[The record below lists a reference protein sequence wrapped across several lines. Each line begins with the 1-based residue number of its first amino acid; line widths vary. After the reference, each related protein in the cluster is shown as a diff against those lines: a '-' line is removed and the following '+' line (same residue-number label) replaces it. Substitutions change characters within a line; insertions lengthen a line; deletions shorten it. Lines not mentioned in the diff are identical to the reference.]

1 MASVV
6 SVPKIAFLG
15 AGNIAGYHAAAAV
28 EAGFKLAG
36 VAASRGST
44 SVGGFAE
51 QYGFSEIHG
60 DPSDL
65 LGSSDWDALLVCS
78 SHESLLGYTTAL
90 VGQSR
95 PILVE
100 KPVALHS
107 EDLLPFVGQKSSH
120 VAVAY
125 NRRQYATVAAA
136 KNFFS
141 NTETCVVT
149 VEIPESVDF
158 DISDTDLRFR
168 GVFAN
173 SVHMLDLAR
182 FLVGPITFPNLEL
195 SSPSRNRSGTVVCG
209 HTERGDV
216 VLLKS
221 AWNSPANFSIT
232 LESGKQRFLLSP
244 IERGQ
249 LFQGLTVAEP
259 TEATPVRVYSPQ
271 LVEEYSLDLAYR
283 QFKPGFVEQ
292 MLDFRALV
300 DDGSFSPR
308 LANLEDSY
316 HALAT
321 AELLVGAPW
330 QE

>member
-1 MASVV
+1 MAGIV
-6 SVPKIAFLG
+6 SGPKVAFLG
-15 AGNIAGYHAAAAV
+15 AGNIARYHATAAV

-36 VAASRGST
+36 VAASPGST
-44 SVGGFAE
+44 SVGSFAE
-51 QYGFSEIHG
+51 QYGFSEVHG

-78 SHESLLGYTTAL
+78 SYESLLNYTAAL

-95 PILVE
+95 PVLVE
-100 KPVALHS
+100 KPVALDS
-107 EDLLPFVGQKSSH
+107 RSLLPFLDQKSAH

-125 NRRQYATVAAA
+125 NLRQYATVAAA
-136 KNFFS
+136 KKFFV
-141 NTETCVVT
+141 NAEMCLVT

-158 DISDTDLRFR
+158 DISDPDLRFR
-168 GVFAN
+168 KVFAN
-173 SVHMLDLAR
+173 SVHMLDLVR
-182 FLVGPITFPNLEL
+182 YLVGPIKFPEFEHLG
-195 SSPSRNRSGTVVCG
+195 SYRNWSGAVVLG
-209 HTERGDV
+209 HTERGDLIV
-216 VLLKS
+216 IKS

-249 LFQGLTVAEP
+249 LFRGMTVAEP
-259 TEATPVRVYSPQ
+259 TEATPIRVYSPQ
-271 LVEEYSLDLAYR
+271 IVKEYSLNVAYQ

-300 DDGSFSPR
+300 ENGSFSAR

-316 HALAT
+316 HALYM
-321 AELLVGAPW
+321 AELLVGEPW

>member
-1 MASVV
+1 MSG
-6 SVPKIAFLG
+6 PRIAFLG
-15 AGNIAGYHAAAAV
+15 AGDIARYHATAAV
-28 EAGFKLAG
+28 EAGFRLAG
-36 VAASRGST
+36 VAASPGST
-44 SVGGFAE
+44 SVAGFAE
-51 QYGFSEIHG
+51 QYGFSEIHRN
-60 DPSDL
+60 PSDL
-65 LGSSDWDALLVCS
+65 FGSSDWDALLVCS

-95 PILVE
+95 PALVE

-107 EDLLPFVGQKSSH
+107 EDLLPFVGQKSPH
-120 VAVAY
+120 IAVAY
-125 NRRQYATVAAA
+125 NRRQYATAAAA
-136 KNFFS
+136 KDFFS
-141 NTETCVVT
+141 AAETCVVT

-173 SVHMLDLAR
+173 SVHMLDLVR
-182 FLVGPITFPNLEL
+182 FLVGSIIFSDSDFPGVA
-195 SSPSRNRSGTVVCG
+195 RNRSGTVACG
-209 HTERGDV
+209 HTNRGDLV
-216 VLLKS
+216 IIKS

-271 LVEEYSLDLAYR
+271 LVEEYSLDLTYR

-300 DDGSFSPR
+300 ENGSFSPR

-316 HALAT
+316 HALAM